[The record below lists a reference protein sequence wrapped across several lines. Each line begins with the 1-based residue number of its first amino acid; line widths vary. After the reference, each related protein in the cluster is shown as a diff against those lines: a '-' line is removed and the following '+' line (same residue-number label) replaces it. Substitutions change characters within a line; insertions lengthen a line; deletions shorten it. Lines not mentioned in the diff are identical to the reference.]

1 MNGHRPATSLD
12 RHVDVDDS
20 EDEVSAHSAHSS
32 AGPSLRVESVPAH
45 AQDHWL
51 DEAETTDAPGMSF
64 IRRFF
69 RSSFSGSTQIITRV
83 FGFFGT
89 TPGKIVVGMIVLTAA
104 LLAAGLSMANSVSNR
119 QTELNHLLTSTEPM
133 SNSAHKLYMSLSLAD
148 TIATTGFVQA
158 GVEPE
163 NTREQYLGAIDS
175 AAAEAT
181 SAVLD
186 SDDDEEYLRQLAV
199 QIQRQLPVYTGLV
212 EAARTNNRAG
222 NAVGAAYMSNASAM
236 MRDEILPAAAS
247 LFRLSSNN
255 VSEQQD
261 QLTRPQWV
269 PLSGLVAALLFLGL
283 AQYWLWRISR
293 RRFNRGF
300 AAATVMMV
308 VALLWVSGT
317 NVYTWHLGNRGFTEA
332 STPWDSLTQARID
345 AQRTRTEE
353 ILALVQRRTNYNPSL
368 EFSSTNKHISAALDD
383 YSNSSALR
391 TAAKASADE
400 TSVDKA
406 SIDET
411 SIDEARMAL
420 QEWDEA
426 KAHLLR
432 ALDSGNYE
440 QALALATD
448 STMGVPGSGTAGSD
462 SAGSGA
468 DSPDAS
474 AAGSGSD
481 TAGSGTNQ
489 IMSSAAAFEKVDAA
503 LATLIAN
510 ARDSMRSYL
519 SESLAALNL
528 VASAVSLLSLLSVL
542 AIWLGIR
549 PRMVEYL

>member
-12 RHVDVDDS
+12 RPVDVDDS
-20 EDEVSAHSAHSS
+20 EDEVSAHFARPS
-32 AGPSLRVESVPAH
+32 AGPSLRVEAVPAH

-89 TPGKIVVGMIVLTAA
+89 TPGKMVVGMIVLTAA

-119 QTELNHLLTSTEPM
+119 QSELNHLLTSTEPM

-163 NTREQYLGAIDS
+163 NTREQYLRAIDS

-293 RRFNRGF
+293 RRLNRGF

-317 NVYTWHLGNRGFTEA
+317 NVYTWHLGSRGFTEA

-391 TAAKASADE
+391 TAAETSADE
-400 TSVDKA
+400 GVVDGVSSDDA
-406 SIDET
+406 ADSST
-411 SIDEARMAL
+411 IDEARTAL

-448 STMGVPGSGTAGSD
+448 STMGAQ
-462 SAGSGA
+462 GSGA
-468 DSPDAS
+468 DST
-474 AAGSGSD
+474 G

-489 IMSSAAAFEKVDAA
+489 TMSSAAAFEKLDAA

-528 VASAVSLLSLLSVL
+528 VAAAVSLLSLLSVL